1 MQHVSEDLDYQLLY
15 TQQVEENQQIRFQ
28 LNALQQQLSQLKKL
42 IYGSRQERF
51 IPTDNN
57 PSQLTLSIE
66 AHAAVACN
74 IIDTQKI
81 SYTRHITTV
90 PHTKKD
96 HPGRTKLPDH
106 LERRIIAIEPGEDVT
121 GFKKIG

>member
-57 PSQLTLSIE
+57 PSQLTLPIE
-66 AHAAVACN
+66 SQAAVACN

-81 SYTRHITTV
+81 SYTRYTATV
-90 PHTKKD
+90 SEIKKD
-96 HPGRTKLPDH
+96 HPTGSLIMFF
-106 LERRIIAIEPGEDVT
+106 IIGLKSIEISILLINSRPPLL
-121 GFKKIG
+121 

>member
-66 AHAAVACN
+66 SQAAVACN

-81 SYTRHITTV
+81 SYTRYTATV
-90 PHTKKD
+90 SEIKKD
-96 HPGRTKLPDH
+96 HPGRTKLP
-106 LERRIIAIEPGEDVT
+106 E
-121 GFKKIG
+121 